1 MSCVKGFSSVFP
13 VTDALT
19 VEIALSAALQI
30 EEHESIISPAI
41 FVSSFMS
48 VWRLASSDTHKA
60 SLVNYRSTLNDHK
73 SSSFH
78 LRQKSTFRAFA
89 WGSNDMKIIVA
100 MLVVA
105 SAEQSLALWTSF
117 MGRQNHQSVSS
128 HKNCLINQK
137 SCVKFELCLPNC
149 FWTASEKNS
158 LLRCLRP
165 VMDCELKCL
174 RLQEGSFI
182 KRIRRQHVSSSRACN
197 FMQIQSNLLLLIL
210 MVQQLPANVQSLLRV
225 FNVICLHIRPLAINL
240 LMQQVL

>member
-1 MSCVKGFSSVFP
+1 MCPHSWVCGDLLRQTHTKLLSWTIEALWMITNLLRFICVKNRRF
-13 VTDALT
+13 
-19 VEIALSAALQI
+19 EN
-30 EEHESIISPAI
+30 SPE
-41 FVSSFMS
+41 VQMT
-48 VWRLASSDTHKA
+48 W
-60 SLVNYRSTLNDHK
+60 K
-73 SSSFH
+73 SSSRCLWLPLLSNH
-78 LRQKSTFRAFA
+78 SLYERLL
-89 WGSNDMKIIVA
+89 WGGK
-100 MLVVA
+100 
-105 SAEQSLALWTSF
+105 
-117 MGRQNHQSVSS
+117 NHQSVSS

-158 LLRCLRP
+158 LLCCLRP

-182 KRIRRQHVSSSRACN
+182 KQIRRQHVSSSRACN